1 MGEFRRWA
9 CLVLLVLTAAVCG
22 GCTKEGDEAFF
33 ESISHEKLQDAFQQ
47 ICWVHYPQPGDRDYA
62 EYVICLDFFKL

>member
-22 GCTKEGDEAFF
+22 GCGSETE
-33 ESISHEKLQDAFQQ
+33 DADFSRIAYKN
-47 ICWVHYPQPGDRDYA
+47 ICWMHYPQPGDI
-62 EYVICLDFFKL
+62 ELEPIKLCLR